1 MRRLTLAFLSAGLLS
16 ACLWLVVVP
25 GQARSQ
31 GLSGEELEL
40 SPEDMV
46 PLSQSD
52 IDFYEDYCVFQ
63 QQPAAETGQD
73 GVDDFLARRRITP
86 MRRYVIDQRVGA
98 VLFGNFISSSG
109 LQPSQ
114 EDIDLINRNR
124 EGIEKA
130 FSSSG
135 SFE

>member
-16 ACLWLVVVP
+16 AGLWLVLVS
-25 GQARSQ
+25 GQARAQ
-31 GLSGEELEL
+31 EPSGEELNL
-40 SPEDMV
+40 SLEDTV

-73 GVDDFLARRRITP
+73 GVDDFLTQRRITSL
-86 MRRYVIDQRVGA
+86 RHYVIDQRVGA
-98 VLFGNFISSSG
+98 VLFGNFISSPA

-114 EDIDLINRNR
+114 EDIDLITRNR